1 MEKDFKKKIL
11 SLGII
16 CLVLLGM
23 FLTLSF
29 FGQRKTTQ
37 KGAFGTGATL
47 RLVPDAASHA
57 INQEFWV
64 EVRMDTTEKIT
75 LYRLA
80 LAYDKTKVA
89 IVPVGD
95 AKFEVGP
102 KFGYINGF
110 SDDENGTLLLR
121 SGYVIPASGQ
131 TNPSDLPTGDNVLL
145 AKFKVK
151 GLVSGTTSLAFQE
164 PTIVNG
170 YNPGNDD
177 VAITIATK
185 TPVNL
190 IFAGSGG
197 NEIGTVN
204 VSLDPTT
211 ITRAVNQTF
220 DVDLKVDVGTQK
232 VNFMKL
238 GLNFDKDKMEIVSF
252 TPGSWA
258 TADMFGPEFQDFSL
272 ATGTATLYAAT
283 MKTNLPTGVFTA
295 GTVTLKGK
303 ANGTAALTIDKT
315 RSRFGGEKGTQV
327 GEFSVDQTTNGS
339 YTIGAGGSGSV
350 TLNFKVKF
358 QGVNARRS
366 DQKVLVKVVKGDTKI
381 EIPNVNVSPDD
392 NGIYSGTTSFDAS
405 AGSGYTVFIKGPKHL
420 AKKFCSDN
428 QTARCNTATGAIT
441 LANGANTFDFSKM
454 ALEPGDLPDPNNDG
468 EQDGVVNSVDVSLI
482 VSRVTKNT
490 AANIAVAD
498 VNFDGVLQWD
508 DVTLVLNTL
517 ETKYEEDY

>member
-1 MEKDFKKKIL
+1 MISSQTTYNVGDEFFVEARANTTEKVTAYDLTVSFDKTLLSIGSSDFEAAPAFNCMGSSAVDAVNGKIIVA
-11 SLGII
+11 GTFNGVCAGGQIVPGDFPTGN
-16 CLVLLGM
+16 VLLG
-23 FLTLSF
+23 
-29 FGQRKTTQ
+29 K
-37 KGAFGTGATL
+37 
-47 RLVPDAASHA
+47 
-57 INQEFWV
+57 
-64 EVRMDTTEKIT
+64 
-75 LYRLA
+75 Y
-80 LAYDKTKVA
+80 
-89 IVPVGD
+89 
-95 AKFEVGP
+95 
-102 KFGYINGF
+102 
-110 SDDENGTLLLR
+110 
-121 SGYVIPASGQ
+121 
-131 TNPSDLPTGDNVLL
+131 
-145 AKFKVK
+145 KFKV
-151 GLVSGTTSLAFQE
+151 LAAGTAQLTFSD

-170 YNPGNDD
+170 YNPQQSDII
-177 VAITIATK
+177 ITLTRSPLSLVLSASQT
-185 TPVNL
+185 
-190 IFAGSGG
+190 
-197 NEIGTVN
+197 IGTVN
-204 VSLDPTT
+204 VSLDPAT

-220 DVDLKVDVGTQK
+220 DVDLKVDAGTQK

-238 GLNFDKDKMEIVSF
+238 GLNFNKDKMEIVSF

-258 TADMFGPEFQDFSL
+258 TADMFGPEFQDLGSS
-272 ATGTATLYAAT
+272 AGTASLYAAT

-303 ANGTAALTIDKT
+303 ANGTAALTIDKA
-315 RSRFGGEKGTQV
+315 RSRFGGEKAAQV

-339 YTIGAGGSGSV
+339 YTIGAGGTGSV

-366 DQKVLVKVVKGDTKI
+366 DQKVLVKVIKGETKI
-381 EIPNVNVSPDD
+381 TKPDVNVSPDD
-392 NGIYSGTTSFDAS
+392 NGIYSGTTSFDVP

-420 AKKFCSDN
+420 AKKFCTDN